1 VGVILSKDAVRLA
14 SCINDWSMMLRYRMI
29 ALPLV
34 LLCGVAGT
42 TRQAET
48 GKFVLSQGGQQVGT
62 EQYTRTATSIEG
74 EMRVVSGQRIRY
86 TARLA
91 DGIVKQMRLEAFA
104 AADTTKPSQTA
115 VVQFTADSL
124 RLETVRNGEPVVER
138 LAAPAGTVPY
148 LNRSAVW
155 MEEMLRR
162 AKATGAATISVAVL
176 SSPQQVGMV
185 SVTFNGATEAAMT
198 LGDTEIRFKLDERG
212 RILAGDAP
220 AQSFTFVRQ

>member
-1 VGVILSKDAVRLA
+1 
-14 SCINDWSMMLRYRMI
+14 MLRSRMT
-29 ALPLV
+29 AFPLV
-34 LLCGVAGT
+34 LLLAAEGSY
-42 TRQAET
+42 QQSET
-48 GKFVLSQGGQQVGT
+48 GKFVLSQDGQQIGT

-91 DGIVKQMRLEAFA
+91 DGIVKQIRLEAFA
-104 AADTTKPSQTA
+104 PADSTKPTQTA
-115 VVQFTADSL
+115 VVQFTTDSL
-124 RLETVRNGEPVVER
+124 KLETVRNGLPVVER
-138 LAAPAGTVPY
+138 LAAPNGTVPY

-162 AKATGAATISVAVL
+162 AKATGATSISVAVL
-176 SSPQQVGMV
+176 SSPQQVGTV
-185 SVTFNGATEAAMT
+185 PVTFNGATEAKLQ

-220 AQSFTFVRQ
+220 SQAFTFVRQ